1 MHSPRRRSLHT
12 RPAIRSA
19 ALLSVLVLLAACGSG
34 VAGSAVLA
42 ARVSASSASPTTTG
56 TAGGQITEP
65 SVPPTPSAPASAPG
79 TPAPPGAA
87 TGPAA
92 PGPVPVG
99 LAKFYGQSLSWG
111 GCASYATD
119 TADAALYASPQ
130 FQCAHLTVPMAYA
143 NPTGPTIRIG
153 VLRKVATDT
162 PARIG
167 SVLMNPGGPGASG
180 MSFVA
185 QLASYN
191 LAKDLNA
198 KFDLVGFDPRGIGSS
213 IPLIV
218 CQTDAELDATRA
230 VTPRSNNQAAI
241 DSANNMLKAYAA
253 GCVTRTAAAGGVDGK
268 TFLAN
273 VGTRDVAR
281 DMDVLRGVLGDA
293 KLTYAGFSYGTR
305 IGYVYAEEFPKNVRA
320 MILDGAVNPDQ
331 DPATANLDQ
340 ARGFQQAFVT
350 FATSCARQPTCALGS
365 DPAKATAAFQAISRP
380 LVAKPLALSDGR
392 VLSYGDATLGVAEAM
407 YDNSSW
413 PDLEAALTDLKAGR
427 GEKLMALADDYYQ
440 RDASGKYAEKPDSFN
455 AVRCVDDPRMS
466 NPADVIKFNAQ
477 AAADAPFEDSGDPA
491 ADIPDLC
498 AYWPVPATL
507 GPHRLVVPGLPRV
520 LVISTTGDPA
530 TPYQNGVDLAAELG
544 ATLLTYQG
552 TRHAAFIVAN
562 STCVNN
568 AGNTY
573 LLTLKL
579 PDAGTKCS

>member
-1 MHSPRRRSLHT
+1 MT
-12 RPAIRSA
+12 SA
-19 ALLSVLVLLAACGSG
+19 A
-34 VAGSAVLA
+34 
-42 ARVSASSASPTTTG
+42 PTG

-65 SVPPTPSAPASAPG
+65 SALPGSSTTGSTSGTTTPGTSTTGTSAPG
-79 TPAPPGAA
+79 TSTPVTPAPTAA
-87 TGPAA
+87 PTVTGPAGA
-92 PGPVPVG
+92 VPAG
-99 LAKFYGQSLSWG
+99 FAKFYGQRLSWG
-111 GCASYATD
+111 PCASYATD
-119 TADAALYASPQ
+119 AADAKLYASSQ
-130 FQCAHLTVPMAYA
+130 FQCSHLTVPMAYA
-143 NPTGPTIRIG
+143 NPTGPTIKIG
-153 VLRKVATDT
+153 VLRKVATGGSS
-162 PARIG
+162 RIG
-167 SVLMNPGGPGASG
+167 SLLMNPGGPGASG

-191 LAKDLNA
+191 LATDLNSR
-198 KFDLVGFDPRGIGSS
+198 FDLVGFDPRGIGSS

-230 VTPRSNNQAAI
+230 ETPRSDNQAAI
-241 DSANNMLKAYAA
+241 TSANNMLKAYAA
-253 GCVTRTAAAGGVDGK
+253 GCVTKTAAAGGVDGK

-305 IGYVYAEEFPKNVRA
+305 IGYVYAEEFPNNVRA
-320 MILDGAVNPDQ
+320 MILDGAVDPDQ

-340 ARGFQQAFVT
+340 DRGFQQAFVT
-350 FATSCARQPTCALGS
+350 FATACAQQPSCALGS

-380 LVAKPLALSDGR
+380 LVARPLALSDGR

-413 PDLEAALTDLKAGR
+413 PDLEAALTDLKAGK

-466 NPADVIKFNAQ
+466 NPADVIKFNT
-477 AAADAPFEDSGDPA
+477 AAAAAAPFEDSGDPA

-507 GPHRLVVPGLPRV
+507 SPHKLVVPGLPKV
-520 LVISTTGDPA
+520 MVISTTGDPA
-530 TPYQNGVDLAAELG
+530 TPYQNGVDLARELG

-552 TRHAAFIVAN
+552 TRHAAFIVAG

-579 PDAGTKCS
+579 PAVGTRCN